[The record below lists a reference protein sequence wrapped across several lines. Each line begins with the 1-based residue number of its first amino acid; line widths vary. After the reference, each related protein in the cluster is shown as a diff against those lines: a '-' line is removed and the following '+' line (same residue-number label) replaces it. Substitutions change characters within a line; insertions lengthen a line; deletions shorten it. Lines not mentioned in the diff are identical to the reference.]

1 MLVQEYG
8 GVMMARPRKMTTE
21 QMISVVDSYYFIYAN
36 ENEKRMKCSL
46 IAAYAVELGYQAKG
60 YDFARNIEVR
70 EHIERLKCMA
80 EIGVESNGGENFAAS
95 YKSLDV
101 DELMHRNKSPIE
113 LAKALTEL
121 DSYWK
126 KVYERSNMLVG
137 KNRELKQKNAD
148 LDLLNTSLKN
158 ELEALRDDYTDIC
171 KKKNEL
177 TTENRYLR
185 KMLKKY
191 LYPAIAN
198 EILLKENALKDVD
211 TTITDKAVSDMVELN
226 RPQSVGEQMSQDV
239 KLQSEEE
246 LLLSKM
252 WGICDD

>member
-80 EIGVESNGGENFAAS
+80 EIGVDSTGEENIAAS

-101 DELMHRNKSPIE
+101 NELIQHNKNPIE
-113 LAKALTEL
+113 LAKVFTEL

-148 LDLLNTSLKN
+148 LDLLNDSLKN
-158 ELEALRDDYTDIC
+158 ELEKSRQDYTDIC
-171 KKKNEL
+171 RKKNEL
-177 TTENRYLR
+177 MVENRYLR
-185 KMLKKY
+185 KMLKTY

-198 EILLKENALKDVD
+198 EILLKENALKCVD
-211 TTITDKAVSDMVELN
+211 TTITDKVVSDMVELN
-226 RPQSVGEQMSQDV
+226 RPQSVREQMSHDI

-252 WGICDD
+252 WRSCDD